1 MSKKGDDM
9 RKILIITIVV
19 LIAYPISASALT
31 GLAIG
36 AKAGLSQ
43 YSGDVLPGSGDV
55 DGGLSWGLVLGIGTL
70 PMLDLELRAGYFQ
83 KDFTY
88 SYASGGL
95 TVDIP
100 FEFRDMS
107 IAALLK
113 REFAPPA
120 SPLAVYVGGGL
131 GMHWMNTE
139 VGTLYSVSPPDNT
152 VDILANTGK
161 MSGEGLAG
169 LKLSAPGLP
178 LVIFGEARYA
188 LIFATE
194 RITTTEFSGGLML
207 SF

>member
-1 MSKKGDDM
+1 M
-9 RKILIITIVV
+9 RKLIYITILV
-19 LIAYPISASALT
+19 LMTYPASASALT

-55 DGGLSWGLVLGIGTL
+55 GDGTSFGLILGIGTL
-70 PMLDLELRAGYFQ
+70 PMLDFEIRASYFK

-95 TVDIP
+95 SVDVP

-107 IAALLK
+107 LAALIKKDLT
-113 REFAPPA
+113 PPL

-131 GMHWMNTE
+131 GMHWMNTD
-139 VGTLYSVSPPDNT
+139 VAALLYDASPPDNT
-152 VDILANTGK
+152 FDILANTGR
-161 MSGEGLAG
+161 MSGEGMAG
-169 LKLSAPGLP
+169 LKISAPGIP
-178 LVIFGEARYA
+178 LVLFGEARYA

-194 RITTTEFSGGLML
+194 NITATEFAAGLML